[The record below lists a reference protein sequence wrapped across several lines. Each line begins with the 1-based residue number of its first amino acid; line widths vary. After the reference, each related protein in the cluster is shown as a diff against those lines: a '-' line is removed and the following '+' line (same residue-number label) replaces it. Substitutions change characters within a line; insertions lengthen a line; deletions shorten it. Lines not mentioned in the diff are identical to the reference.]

1 MARDFLAIPP
11 KELNA
16 FAVVSLLLRGGKLKS
31 LAVEI
36 VTTNEPAFLGRGECV
51 ALIGRTKG
59 EPEVDILNRGARVGR
74 PRDVGDP
81 FASLCIGEVVSVF
94 RAVVL
99 VVSLDFEGAGDVSV
113 LERGVFFIFH
123 AYTIP
128 RITKKARDFF
138 AISETFFVDVFSNE
152 RFILQVGTLLEQH
165 VL

>member
-1 MARDFLAIPP
+1 M
-11 KELNA
+11 
-16 FAVVSLLLRGGKLKS
+16 RGSKFKGF
-31 LAVEI
+31 AVEI
-36 VTTNEPAFLGRGECV
+36 VTTNEPAFLGRGKRV

-59 EPEVDILNRGARVGR
+59 EPEVDILNRGAGVGR

-94 RAVVL
+94 CAVIL
-99 VVSLDFEGAGDVSV
+99 IVSLDFKGAEDVSV

-138 AISETFFVDVFSNE
+138 TIIESFFC
-152 RFILQVGTLLEQH
+152 
-165 VL
+165 